1 MKTNNYHKPTT
12 AMLHGHL
19 IVLVA
24 TSNINFTSIDGV
36 VARLLR
42 SPRGARTVV
51 MLECFRGRRAS
62 GAPASMVFGLVHVGV
77 LVTHCQALIWAFR
90 AVFMGT

>member
-36 VARLLR
+36 V
-42 SPRGARTVV
+42 
-51 MLECFRGRRAS
+51 LESTIKNIRK
-62 GAPASMVFGLVHVGV
+62 
-77 LVTHCQALIWAFR
+77 II
-90 AVFMGT
+90 

>member
-36 VARLLR
+36 VLESTIKNIRKNHLTPYNISR
-42 SPRGARTVV
+42 RRD
-51 MLECFRGRRAS
+51 MLNLFIYLGCLAAQVAVSR
-62 GAPASMVFGLVHVGV
+62 
-77 LVTHCQALIWAFR
+77 VTCP
-90 AVFMGT
+90 VDG